1 VIGVT
6 CWRVRWRRTR
16 ASLAWAFLAT
26 VLSGSVVHAQSA
38 ALFLLVPF
46 GAKATAL
53 GEAVSADTALAAE
66 GLWWNPAALARMSS
80 KEIAFHHS
88 STFLANSV
96 MLTVVIPSRVIGT
109 VGVAGYFVDYGDQ
122 QATDPNGNP
131 TGVLRNRSYVLAA
144 SYATPVGKRLS
155 VGLTYKLLVVAFNDC
170 SGACGGQAAP
180 PGSSSALDL
189 GAQYSLP
196 TTSPVSFG
204 VSVRNLGPK
213 LQVKDQ
219 PQADPLPRLIQAGAS
234 ARIPVGALTAAD
246 AALDVNLDVIR
257 SPALTGTGV
266 GLGSTLSYRGQYF
279 FRVGYKRQSGDAG
292 GPSLGLGFQRD
303 AFGFDFARRFDR
315 LSSQFGEPPTYIT
328 LRARF

>member
-1 VIGVT
+1 MALPTTAI
-6 CWRVRWRRTR
+6 R
-16 ASLAWAFLAT
+16 
-26 VLSGSVVHAQSA
+26 AQSA

-53 GEAVSADTALAAE
+53 GEAVTADTALAAE
-66 GLWWNPAALARMSS
+66 GLWWNPAALARMTS

-88 STFLANSV
+88 QTFLAQSE

-122 QATDPNGNP
+122 QATDGNGNP
-131 TGVLRNRSYVLAA
+131 TGVLRNRSYVLSA
-144 SYATPVGKRLS
+144 SYATPIGDRLS

-189 GAQYSLP
+189 GLQYALP
-196 TTSPVSFG
+196 TSSPVSLG
-204 VSVRNLGPK
+204 ASVRNLGPK

-219 PQADPLPRLIQAGAS
+219 PQADPLPRLLQMGAS
-234 ARIPVGALTAAD
+234 ARIPVRALAASD

-257 SPALTGTGV
+257 SPALTGTGIS
-266 GLGSTLSYRGQYF
+266 LGSTLSYRGQYF
-279 FRVGYKRQSGDAG
+279 FRVGYKKQAGDAG

-315 LSSQFGEPPTYIT
+315 LSSQFGEPPTYVT